1 MITIRYHLYMSI
13 YNPNRYNWLTK
24 FYQYMVIG
32 FLFRPVYYL
41 FYGLKVYGKE
51 NIPKDGKPFI
61 IMPNHLSNHDPPI
74 ISLVFNSPIA
84 YMAKKELFE
93 VPFLGWV
100 ITMLGAFLVD
110 REKVSKT
117 TIKGAKEVLSKGWCL
132 GMFLEG
138 TRSKTP
144 NTLGKP
150 NVGPAYI
157 SNLTGVPILPV
168 GIVGSNKKFGPVTVK
183 IGKLFYP
190 EGELDKTCWHCAE
203 KLAELTGFQI
213 SDKNNL

>member
-1 MITIRYHLYMSI
+1 MAV
-13 YNPNRYNWLTK
+13 YNPKRYTWITK
-24 FYQYMVIG
+24 FYYYMVIWL
-32 FLFRPVYYL
+32 LFAPVYYL
-41 FYGLKVYGKE
+41 FYRLKVYGKE

-61 IMPNHLSNHDPPI
+61 VMPNHLSNNDPPI
-74 ISLVFNSPIA
+74 ISLSFNIPIA

-93 VPFLGWV
+93 TPFIGWA

-117 TIKGAKEVLSKGWCL
+117 TIRGAKEVLSKGWCL

-138 TRSKTP
+138 TRSKIP
-144 NTLGKP
+144 GLLNKP

-157 SNLTGVPILPV
+157 SNLTGVPVLPV
-168 GIVGSNKKFGPVTVK
+168 GITGSNKKGGPVTVK

-190 EGELDKTCWHCAE
+190 ERDLEKARWHCAE
-203 KLAELTGFQI
+203 KLAELTGL
-213 SDKNNL
+213 KVLPL

>member
-1 MITIRYHLYMSI
+1 MSI
-13 YNPNRYNWLTK
+13 YNPNRYNWITK
-24 FYQYMVIG
+24 FYQYMVIWL
-32 FLFRPVYYL
+32 LFRPVYYL

-61 IMPNHLSNHDPPI
+61 VMPNHLSNNDPPL
-74 ISLVFNSPIA
+74 ISLALNIPIA

-93 VPFLGWV
+93 VPFLGWA

-138 TRSKTP
+138 TRSKIP
-144 NTLGKP
+144 DTLGKP

-157 SNLTGVPILPV
+157 SNLAGVPILPI
-168 GIVGSNKKFGPVTVK
+168 GIVGSNKQSGPIIVK

-190 EGELDKTCWHCAE
+190 ERDIAKASLHCAE
-203 KLAELTGFQI
+203 KLAELTGFKI
-213 SDKNNL
+213 LEKNNL

>member
-1 MITIRYHLYMSI
+1 MAI
-13 YNPNRYNWLTK
+13 YNPNRYNEITK
-24 FYQYMVIG
+24 FYQYIVIWL
-32 FLFRPVYYL
+32 LFKPVYYL
-41 FYGLKVYGKE
+41 LYGLKVYGKE

-61 IMPNHLSNHDPPI
+61 VMPNHLSNNDPPLV
-74 ISLVFNSPIA
+74 SLALNIPIA

-93 VPFLGWV
+93 ISFLGWA

-117 TIKGAKEVLSKGWCL
+117 TIKGAKEILSKGWCL

-138 TRSKTP
+138 TRSKIP
-144 NTLGKP
+144 DTLGKP

-157 SNLTGVPILPV
+157 SNLTGVPILPI
-168 GIVGSNKKFGPVTVK
+168 GIVGSNKLFGPINIK

-190 EGELDKTCWHCAE
+190 ERDVEKASWYCAE
-203 KLAELTGFQI
+203 KLAELTGF
-213 SDKNNL
+213 KVLEK